1 MELEIFRQ
9 LQVAPPLESLDP
21 TANRTGVPLRP
32 ATNVGDAGG
41 VVGGGGGGGEEAANE
56 ELLQLLGLE
65 ALSTDSATATELLL
79 ANFCSS
85 MQTGDENDA
94 FLERRDDQVGWS
106 GVINS
111 VS

>member
-21 TANRTGVPLRP
+21 TANRTGAPLRP

-41 VVGGGGGGGEEAANE
+41 VVSGGGGEEATNE

-85 MQTGDENDA
+85 MQNGDENDA
-94 FLERRDDQVGWS
+94 FLERRNDQVGWS